1 MTKKAII
8 FYGAPGA
15 GKGTQAEM
23 FAAEKGYV
31 HFDSGRYI
39 EAKIRDP
46 KFDKDP
52 IVQKQKKLF
61 LSGKLCDPKWIGGI
75 VKDHIEEFADHHEG
89 LVFSGSPRTDR
100 EAFGA
105 RGDKGVIPF
114 LEEKY
119 GHDNIIVFLLEIPV
133 AESVKRN
140 SKRGREG
147 LDEPAVIRVRCR
159 EYKKLT
165 LPILKELRKRCI
177 KVVRLDGMPSPKA
190 VHREIMRQFKEFS
203 APKKAK
209 TGK

>member
-1 MTKKAII
+1 MTKKAVI

-23 FAAEKGYV
+23 FAADKGYV
-31 HFDSGRYI
+31 HFDSGKYI

-46 KFDKDP
+46 KFAGDP
-52 IVQKQKKLF
+52 MVTKQRKLF

-75 VKDHIEEFADHHEG
+75 VKDHIEKLVDHHEG
-89 LVFSGSPRTDR
+89 LVFSGSPRTER

-105 RGDKGVIPF
+105 RGDIGVIPF
-114 LEEKY
+114 LEDKY
-119 GHDNIIVFLLEIPV
+119 GKEDILVFLLEIPV
-133 AESVKRN
+133 AESVERN

-165 LPILKELRKRCI
+165 LPILKELRKRRI

-190 VHREIMRQFKEFS
+190 VHREVMKRFKEFS
-203 APKKAK
+203 ASKIKTKK
-209 TGK
+209 